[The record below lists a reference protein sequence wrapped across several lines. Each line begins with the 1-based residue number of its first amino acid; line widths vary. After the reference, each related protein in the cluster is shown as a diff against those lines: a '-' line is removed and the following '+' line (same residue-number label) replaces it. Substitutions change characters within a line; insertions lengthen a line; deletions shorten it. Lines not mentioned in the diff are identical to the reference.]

1 MDQVTRLY
9 TPAWYVETATVKQG
23 EQPLFTME
31 GGISIS
37 EDPTFRFTYAGGSE
51 PVTVEAVDTEGR
63 VFRRTFPGSDGS

>member
-1 MDQVTRLY
+1 
-9 TPAWYVETATVKQG
+9 
-23 EQPLFTME
+23 ME

-51 PVTVEAVDTEGR
+51 PVTVEAIDTEGR